1 MSGVLLAA
9 VRGDCG
15 GGLRRGTEQTERGLR
30 WTFTCERCGG
40 RWGHRD
46 GDFCPLDRDPV
57 QGGGLAPVELA
68 LLACFR
74 RLPERLQSEVV
85 SYVQALALSAGNAC
99 Q

>member
-9 VRGDCG
+9 VRCDCG
-15 GGLRRGTEQTERGLR
+15 GRLRRGTEQTERGLR

-46 GDFCPLDRDPV
+46 GVFRPLDRDPV
-57 QGGGLAPVELA
+57 QDAGLASAELG

-74 RLPERLQSEVV
+74 RLPERLRSEVV
-85 SYVQALALSAGNAC
+85 SYVQALALSTGNAC
-99 Q
+99 K